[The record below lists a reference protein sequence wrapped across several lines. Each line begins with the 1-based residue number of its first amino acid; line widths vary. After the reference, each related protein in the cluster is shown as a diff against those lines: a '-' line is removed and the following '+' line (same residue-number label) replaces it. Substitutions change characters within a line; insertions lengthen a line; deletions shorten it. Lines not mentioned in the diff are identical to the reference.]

1 MTVALAIENLH
12 HCQRYLV
19 CRTPPIPLRI
29 LSRLESV
36 EQFLAS
42 LESNRTSFGMPAN
55 IVSAP
60 TGQRYFRAGELMIPI
75 AKEGQDE

>member
-1 MTVALAIENLH
+1 
-12 HCQRYLV
+12 
-19 CRTPPIPLRI
+19 
-29 LSRLESV
+29 V